1 MPIHITPLNL
11 VSRSDSRSVQIIN
24 QYKSYNQMAL
34 RYFISISSVQ
44 LCFGFPDVK
53 TNQRRRSFVIR
64 YFWVLDGKMT
74 YGTCCEDPSLNH
86 QQHSWSPSLRDG
98 FIPWVPLTCS
108 KDASTQ
114 SLVVLLIVF
123 SYYKILPIL
132 KYRHLELCISK
143 NLNLSNIIWL
153 I

>member
-34 RYFISISSVQ
+34 WYFISISSVQ

-74 YGTCCEDPSLNH
+74 YDTCYEDPSLNH
-86 QQHSWSPSLRDG
+86 QQHSWSPSLRDE

-108 KDASTQ
+108 KDVSTQ

>member
-1 MPIHITPLNL
+1 MKKVFCAKSLNIFFLKLGSRAIHITPLNL

-86 QQHSWSPSLRDG
+86 QQHS
-98 FIPWVPLTCS
+98 
-108 KDASTQ
+108 
-114 SLVVLLIVF
+114 
-123 SYYKILPIL
+123 
-132 KYRHLELCISK
+132 
-143 NLNLSNIIWL
+143 
-153 I
+153 